1 MRAVILA
8 GGRGTRLRPY
18 TVALPKPLV
27 PIGDLPILEIVARQL
42 ARAGFKRITLAVNHQ
57 ADIIRAYCG
66 DGSKW
71 GLHIDYSLEP
81 IALGTMG
88 PLKLIPDLPEDFLVM
103 NGDILTDVNFA
114 AMLKRHHTEGALFS
128 ISAAQREQQIDFGV
142 LEVDN
147 KDLLSGFREKPT
159 TRFLVSMGIYCVNL
173 RALDWIP
180 DAQPFG
186 FDQLMLALI
195 DARERVCVRQHNGY
209 WLDIGRPDDYQRA
222 VDEWPSLAPRLL
234 PGQ

>member
-27 PIGDLPILEIVARQL
+27 PIGDVPILEIVARQL
-42 ARAGFKRITLAVNHQ
+42 SRAGFERITLAVNHQ

-103 NGDILTDVNFA
+103 NGDILTDVDFA
-114 AMLKRHHTEGALFS
+114 AMLARHQVEGALFS
-128 ISAAQREQQIDFGV
+128 ICATQREQASDFGV
-142 LEVDN
+142 LEVD
-147 KDLLSGFREKPT
+147 DQGLLSSFREKPV
-159 TRFLVSMGIYCVNL
+159 TRMLVSTGIYCVNL
-173 RALDWIP
+173 RALAWIP
-180 DAQPFG
+180 DARPFG

-195 DARERVCVRQHNGY
+195 SAHERVRVRRHDGF

-234 PGQ
+234 PPQ